1 MLMQPC
7 AYCSVPAGIQMMF
20 PLALLGCC
28 VLVPINAQSA
38 YISRSV
44 TASNGNSIN
53 PSSFMK
59 LTMTNISD
67 PDLMCELTE

>member
-1 MLMQPC
+1 
-7 AYCSVPAGIQMMF
+7 MMF